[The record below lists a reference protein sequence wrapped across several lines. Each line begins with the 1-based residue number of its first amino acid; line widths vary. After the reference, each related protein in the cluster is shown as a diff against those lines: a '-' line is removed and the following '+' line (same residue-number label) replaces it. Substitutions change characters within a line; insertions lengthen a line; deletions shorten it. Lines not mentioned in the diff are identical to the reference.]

1 MKKILQLLLIC
12 GLSTTSLSTYA
23 QSNPGKISGQ
33 VIDGNSKIIEAA
45 TIALLKAKDSSTIKF
60 SVANKTGHFEFENI
74 PEGQY
79 LVSISAVGHG
89 KAYSEKVDINENQKL
104 VTLKTIE
111 LTPQAKNLS
120 GVTVT
125 ASRPL
130 IEQKID
136 RTVVNVEASVTN
148 VGSSALEVLERA
160 PGITVDKDGNIS
172 LKGKDGVMVLIDGR
186 PTYLSGPDLANMLRS
201 MQASQLDQLEI
212 MTNPPARYDAAGN
225 AGIINIKTK
234 KNKQFGYNGSA
245 TIGYGQWYYPKFNE
259 SFNFNYRKNK
269 VNFFTNLGHNFGQ
282 SKGSLDI
289 QRNFLDKNSKNLL
302 SSFDQHTRRYNE
314 NNTYNGK
321 IGLDY
326 FAGKNTTI
334 GVVFTG
340 YTSDQNRS
348 MRTTTDIDFQN
359 GEITKQ
365 RGLSTEKQEWN
376 NYSGN
381 FNFRQVI
388 DTTGKEFTADLDF
401 VGYDSH
407 NGTALMNY
415 YFDANNIPTETPDT
429 LLGSL
434 PQNIK
439 VYSGKMDYVHPLKK
453 GARFEAGV
461 KSSIVKT
468 DNNARYDSLIN
479 GSIIPDYNR
488 SNYFIYEEN
497 INAAYANLSGPLAKK
512 WNGQLGLRVENTN
525 AKGNQVTTGEKF
537 ERKYTQLFPTAY
549 LQYVS
554 DKNNSFVLNYGRRI
568 RRPNYQSLNPFIS
581 FLDRY
586 TFQQGNPNLRPQF
599 SHNIELSN
607 THKNFLTTTIN
618 YSRTTDILQEVIEQ
632 NEAKNETFVRQANIA
647 KQRQFGL
654 SVNVSKPINKWWSS
668 NVYVNVFNNKFD
680 GVANSSPI
688 SVSATMFSLNG
699 SQQFKF
705 AKTWNAEVSGFYR
718 SKGIEGVIQ
727 TMPMGMVSVGLGK
740 QIMKGKGN
748 VRANIRDIF
757 FLQKFNGVINYSNID
772 THVQQRNESRV
783 ANISFTYRFSKGK
796 MNGTPKRRA
805 SSSTDEQNRIGVG
818 N

>member
-1 MKKILQLLLIC
+1 
-12 GLSTTSLSTYA
+12 
-23 QSNPGKISGQ
+23 
-33 VIDGNSKIIEAA
+33 
-45 TIALLKAKDSSTIKF
+45 
-60 SVANKTGHFEFENI
+60 
-74 PEGQY
+74 
-79 LVSISAVGHG
+79 
-89 KAYSEKVDINENQKL
+89 
-104 VTLKTIE
+104 
-111 LTPQAKNLS
+111 
-120 GVTVT
+120 
-125 ASRPL
+125 
-130 IEQKID
+130 
-136 RTVVNVEASVTN
+136 
-148 VGSSALEVLERA
+148 
-160 PGITVDKDGNIS
+160 
-172 LKGKDGVMVLIDGR
+172 
-186 PTYLSGPDLANMLRS
+186 
-201 MQASQLDQLEI
+201 
-212 MTNPPARYDAAGN
+212 
-225 AGIINIKTK
+225 
-234 KNKQFGYNGSA
+234 
-245 TIGYGQWYYPKFNE
+245 
-259 SFNFNYRKNK
+259 
-269 VNFFTNLGHNFGQ
+269 
-282 SKGSLDI
+282 
-289 QRNFLDKNSKNLL
+289 
-302 SSFDQHTRRYNE
+302 
-314 NNTYNGK
+314 
-321 IGLDY
+321 
-326 FAGKNTTI
+326 
-334 GVVFTG
+334 
-340 YTSDQNRS
+340 
-348 MRTTTDIDFQN
+348 
-359 GEITKQ
+359 
-365 RGLSTEKQEWN
+365 
-376 NYSGN
+376 
-381 FNFRQVI
+381 
-388 DTTGKEFTADLDF
+388 
-401 VGYDSH
+401 
-407 NGTALMNY
+407 
-415 YFDANNIPTETPDT
+415 
-429 LLGSL
+429 
-434 PQNIK
+434 
-439 VYSGKMDYVHPLKK
+439 MDYVHPLKK

>member
-1 MKKILQLLLIC
+1 MKKILQMLLIC
-12 GLSTTSLSTYA
+12 GLSSISLLTNA
-23 QSNPGKISGQ
+23 QTKPGKIAGQ
-33 VIDGNSKIIEAA
+33 VIDGNQKTIEAA

-60 SVANKTGHFEFENI
+60 SVANKTGHFEFENV

-89 KAYSEKVDINENQKL
+89 KAYSEKIEISESQKL
-104 VTLKTIE
+104 LTLKTIE
-111 LTPQAKNLS
+111 LIPQAKNLS

-148 VGSSALEVLERA
+148 VGSSALEVLERS

-234 KNKQFGYNGSA
+234 KNKQFGYNGSV
-245 TIGYGQWYYPKFNE
+245 TVGYGQWFYPKLNE

-282 SKGSLDI
+282 SKGMLDI
-289 QRNFLDKNSKNLL
+289 QRNFLDKNSKTLL

-326 FAGKNTTI
+326 FPAKNTTI

-348 MRTTTDIDFQN
+348 MRTATDIDFQN
-359 GEITKQ
+359 GEISKQ
-365 RGLSTEKQEWN
+365 RGLSTEKQEWK

-381 FNFRQVI
+381 LNFRQVL
-388 DTTGKEFTADLDF
+388 DTSGKELTADFDF
-401 VGYDSH
+401 VGYDSR
-407 NGTALMNY
+407 NETSLMNY
-415 YFDANNIPTETPDT
+415 YFDANSTPTEIPDT
-429 LLGSL
+429 LLGVL

-439 VYSGKMDYVHPLKK
+439 VYSGKMDYLHPLKK

-479 GSIIPDYNR
+479 GSIVPDYNR

-497 INAAYANLSGPLAKK
+497 INAVYANLSGPLAKK

-525 AKGNQVTTGEKF
+525 AKGNQATTGEKF

-549 LQYVS
+549 LQYVA

-647 KQRQFGL
+647 KQQQFGL
-654 SVNVSKPINKWWSS
+654 SVNVSKPINKWWST
-668 NVYVNVFNNKFD
+668 NMYINVFNNKFD
-680 GVANSSPI
+680 GIANNSPI

-705 AKTWNAEVSGFYR
+705 AKTWNAEISGFYR
-718 SKGIEGVIQ
+718 SKGIDGVIQ
-727 TMPMGMVSVGLGK
+727 TMPMGMVSVGFGK
-740 QIMKGKGN
+740 QVMKGKGN
-748 VRANIRDIF
+748 VRMNVRDVF

-772 THVQQRNESRV
+772 THVRQQNESRV

-796 MNGTPKRRA
+796 MNGAPKRRA
-805 SSSTDEQNRIGVG
+805 SSSSDEQNRIGVG